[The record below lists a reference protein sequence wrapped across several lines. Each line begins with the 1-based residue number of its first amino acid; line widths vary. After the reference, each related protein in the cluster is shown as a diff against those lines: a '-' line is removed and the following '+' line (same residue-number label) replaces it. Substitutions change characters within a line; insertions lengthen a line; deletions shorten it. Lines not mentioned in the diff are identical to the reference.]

1 MHNFIIHSDGFME
14 KVKKKQ
20 FGTNGL
26 ERKSKLKLTIG
37 AVLQATDSTQ
47 SDLEFEV
54 RGLSHVIKHNY
65 C

>member
-1 MHNFIIHSDGFME
+1 ME